1 MDNELTEPTEVDTSE
16 ALIEGSEEPAGESY
30 TVTVDGDETQVS
42 LSELQDGY
50 QRQADYT
57 RKTQELAGERKRL
70 QQAEAIVS
78 SLESDPAGTLNALGE
93 AFGVSPPPPQAP
105 TPQRATDSWDDDWSE
120 EQPVKEDGTSLR
132 VAHLEARLE
141 QQDRLS
147 RRQAV
152 EQQVEGL
159 KDQYGDFSSDDLFQH
174 ALRHKIGNLEAAL
187 THMRFGDVSERAAK
201 LEKEAERT
209 GAKRDAGVVE
219 SSGSK
224 AAGAVSSKASGDKGP
239 QTVREAF
246 IQAKKNL
253 V

>member
-57 RKTQELAGERKRL
+57 RKTQELAGERK
-70 QQAEAIVS
+70 
-78 SLESDPAGTLNALGE
+78 GE

-120 EQPVKEDGTSLR
+120 EQPAKEDGTSLR

>member
-30 TVTVDGDETQVS
+30 TVTVDGDATQVS

-78 SLESDPAGTLNALGE
+78 SLESDPSGTLSALSE
-93 AFGVSPPPPQAP
+93 AFGVEAQPQRQAP
-105 TPQRATDSWDDDWSE
+105 VQESTDEWSSWNDE
-120 EQPVKEDGTSLR
+120 PVKEDATSLR

-141 QQDRLS
+141 QQDRSS

-209 GAKRDAGVVE
+209 DAKRDAGVVE

-224 AAGAVSSKASGDKGP
+224 ASGTVSSKASGDKGP